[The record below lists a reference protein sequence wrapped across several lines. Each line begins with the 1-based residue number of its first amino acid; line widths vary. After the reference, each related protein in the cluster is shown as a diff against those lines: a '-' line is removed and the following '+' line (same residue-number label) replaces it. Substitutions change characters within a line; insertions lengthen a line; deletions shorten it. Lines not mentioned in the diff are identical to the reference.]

1 MPLNGFGMVRHG
13 SPACRPTDLH
23 AGRMHRKRVA
33 QQRPHTERKER
44 GGQGPAADGR
54 CPRHEHEA
62 AEERVDGRRQC
73 LAAPLC
79 RRPDCAGQPIG
90 QGERGEVPPPGPSG
104 RERGAPHRRAVLLAG
119 GHAEREAPHPRR
131 GGVAVGR
138 DTQGRGCGRQ
148 CRHHQPQRP
157 APGAAAAERHP
168 QHAHQ
173 RRECPRPVA
182 PPAGAVHRH
191 ARRQRGRRLPGGRL
205 AAPFAPRPL
214 PCAGVLARPYATC
227 CRPS

>member
-1 MPLNGFGMVRHG
+1 MGFGMELYDC
-13 SPACRPTDLH
+13 PAGRPTDLH

-44 GGQGPAADGR
+44 PRHGRTAAAGRLHQVFPHRQRYRHGLHGGQGPAADGR

-73 LAAPLC
+73 LDAPLC

-90 QGERGEVPPPGPSG
+90 QGERGEIPPPGPSG

-131 GGVAVGR
+131 GGVAVAR
-138 DTQGRGCGRQ
+138 CSCGRTT
-148 CRHHQPQRP
+148 P
-157 APGAAAAERHP
+157 A
-168 QHAHQ
+168 
-173 RRECPRPVA
+173 
-182 PPAGAVHRH
+182 
-191 ARRQRGRRLPGGRL
+191 AR
-205 AAPFAPRPL
+205 AS
-214 PCAGVLARPYATC
+214 T
-227 CRPS
+227 